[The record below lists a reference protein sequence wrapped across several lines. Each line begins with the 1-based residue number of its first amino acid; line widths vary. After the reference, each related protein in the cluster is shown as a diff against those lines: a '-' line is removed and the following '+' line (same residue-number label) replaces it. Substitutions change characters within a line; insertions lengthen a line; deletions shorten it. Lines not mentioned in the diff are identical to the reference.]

1 MSAVLAQDV
10 GFWEE
15 LFANPV
21 ITQAVPAATGETIY
35 MVLLALVIS
44 IAFGVPLG
52 VYLWNSGPTGLS
64 PKASAYQIVGTI
76 VNVVRS
82 LPFVILMVLLLPVT
96 RIIVGTTLGA
106 TASVVPLAIG
116 AIPFLARLVESA
128 LREVSA
134 GKIEASIVCGASK
147 SQTITKTLLPEA
159 LPSIVATFTTTAITL
174 VGYSAM
180 AGLVGGG
187 GLGYLADA
195 YGYKRFDLPV
205 LIVATILLVIIVQ
218 IFQLVGDRVSRGLD
232 HRSTA
237 SGRATNKK
245 SGSVKQRNT
254 PTVTPETGATS
265 EASAMERVS

>member
-1 MSAVLAQDV
+1 MSAVLAK
-10 GFWEE
+10 GGWSWEE
-15 LFANPV
+15 IFANPV
-21 ITQAVPAATGETIY
+21 ITQAVPSSTLETLY
-35 MVLLALVIS
+35 MVLTALVIS
-44 IAFGVPLG
+44 VIFGVPLG
-52 VYLWNSGPTGLS
+52 VYLWNSGPTGLR
-64 PKASAYQIVGTI
+64 PAAAANQVVGTI
-76 VNVVRS
+76 VNIVRS

-96 RIIVGTTLGA
+96 RFVVGTTLGA

-147 SQTITKTLLPEA
+147 YQTITRTLLPEA
-159 LPSIVATFTTTAITL
+159 LPSIVAAITTTSIAL

-205 LIVATILLVIIVQ
+205 LIAATILLIIIVQ
-218 IFQLVGDRVSRGLD
+218 IFQLIGDAAARALD

-237 SGRATNKK
+237 SGRAINKK
-245 SGSVKQRNT
+245 QFSKMQRM
-254 PTVTPETGATS
+254 PK
-265 EASAMERVS
+265 

>member
-1 MSAVLAQDV
+1 MISVQAQEP

-15 LFANPV
+15 LLANPV

-35 MVLLALVIS
+35 MVLAALVIS
-44 IAFGVPLG
+44 VIFGVPLG
-52 VYLWNSGPTGLS
+52 VYLWNTGPTGLN
-64 PKASAYQIVGTI
+64 PKPAQYQVVGTI

-96 RIIVGTTLGA
+96 RIVVGTTLGA

-116 AIPFLARLVESA
+116 AIPFLARLVETA

-147 SQTITKTLLPEA
+147 QQTITMTLLPEA
-159 LPSIVATFTTTAITL
+159 LPSVVAAFTTTAITL

-205 LIVATILLVIIVQ
+205 LIVATILLIVIVQ
-218 IFQLVGDRVSRGLD
+218 IIQLVGDRIARGLD

-237 SGRATNKK
+237 SGSAARKR
-245 SGSVKQRNT
+245 GSAAKQRS
-254 PTVTPETGATS
+254 GATAAAATES
-265 EASAMERVS
+265 GR

>member
-1 MSAVLAQDV
+1 MSATSTRVAGIFD
-10 GFWEE
+10 E

-35 MVLLALVIS
+35 MVLLALVVS
-44 IAFGVPLG
+44 IIFGVPLG
-52 VYLWNSGPTGLS
+52 VYLWNSGPTGLRPS
-64 PKASAYQIVGTI
+64 GGANQVVGTI

-96 RIIVGTTLGA
+96 RFVVGTTLGA

-134 GKIEASIVCGASK
+134 GKIEASIVCGATK
-147 SQTITKTLLPEA
+147 QQTIVKTLLPEA
-159 LPSIVATFTTTAITL
+159 LPSIVSAFTTTAITL

-205 LIVATILLVIIVQ
+205 LIVATILLIIIVQ
-218 IFQLVGDRVSRGLD
+218 IFQLIGDRVARGLD

-237 SGRATNKK
+237 SGQAAKK
-245 SGSVKQRNT
+245 R
-254 PTVTPETGATS
+254 GA
-265 EASAMERVS
+265 R

>member
-1 MSAVLAQDV
+1 MIGAIVRSDSSWAD
-10 GFWEE
+10 
-15 LFANPV
+15 LFTNPV
-21 ITQAVPAATGETIY
+21 ITQAVPAATGETLY

-44 IAFGVPLG
+44 VIFGVPLG

-64 PKASAYQIVGTI
+64 PNASANQIVGTI
-76 VNVVRS
+76 VNIVRS

-96 RIIVGTTLGA
+96 RFVVGTTLGA

-116 AIPFLARLVESA
+116 AIPFLARLVEAS

-147 SQTITKTLLPEA
+147 GQTITKTLLPEA
-159 LPSIVATFTTTAITL
+159 LPSIAAAITTTAITL

-205 LIVATILLVIIVQ
+205 LIVATILLVLIVQ
-218 IFQLVGDRVSRGLD
+218 VFQLVGDRVARGLD
-232 HRSTA
+232 HRSTTSGSARRRRLRASVRAASRGDAVAQGTA
-237 SGRATNKK
+237 SG
-245 SGSVKQRNT
+245 GQR
-254 PTVTPETGATS
+254 
-265 EASAMERVS
+265 

>member
-1 MSAVLAQDV
+1 MSATSTRVAGIFD
-10 GFWEE
+10 E
-15 LFANPV
+15 LLANPV

-35 MVLLALVIS
+35 MVLLALVVS
-44 IAFGVPLG
+44 IIFGVPLG

-64 PKASAYQIVGTI
+64 PRPAANQVVGTI
-76 VNVVRS
+76 VNITRS

-96 RIIVGTTLGA
+96 RFVVGTTLGA
-106 TASVVPLAIG
+106 TASEVPLAIG

-134 GKIEASIVCGASK
+134 GKIEASIVCGATK
-147 SQTITKTLLPEA
+147 QQTIVKTLLPEA
-159 LPSIVATFTTTAITL
+159 LPSIVSAFTTTAITL

-205 LIVATILLVIIVQ
+205 LIVATILLIIIVQ
-218 IFQLVGDRVSRGLD
+218 IFQLIGDRVARGFD

-237 SGRATNKK
+237 SGQAAKK
-245 SGSVKQRNT
+245 R
-254 PTVTPETGATS
+254 GA
-265 EASAMERVS
+265 R

>member
-1 MSAVLAQDV
+1 MSAVLAK
-10 GFWEE
+10 GGWSWEE
-15 LFANPV
+15 IFSNPV
-21 ITQAVPAATGETIY
+21 ITQAVPSSTLETLY
-35 MVLLALVIS
+35 MVLTALVIS
-44 IAFGVPLG
+44 VIFGVPLG
-52 VYLWNSGPTGLS
+52 VYLWNSGPTGLR
-64 PKASAYQIVGTI
+64 PAAAANQVVGTI
-76 VNVVRS
+76 VNIVRS

-96 RIIVGTTLGA
+96 RFVVGTTLGA

-147 SQTITKTLLPEA
+147 YQTITRTLLPEA
-159 LPSIVATFTTTAITL
+159 LPSIVAAITTTSIAL

-205 LIVATILLVIIVQ
+205 LIAATILLIIIVQ
-218 IFQLVGDRVSRGLD
+218 IFQLIGDAAARALD
-232 HRSTA
+232 HRSAA
-237 SGRATNKK
+237 SGRAINKK
-245 SGSVKQRNT
+245 QFSKMQRM
-254 PTVTPETGATS
+254 PK
-265 EASAMERVS
+265 

>member
-1 MSAVLAQDV
+1 MIAVLRQDT
-10 GFWEE
+10 GFWED
-15 LFANPV
+15 LLSSPV
-21 ITQAVPAATGETIY
+21 IAQAVPAATGETIY
-35 MVLLALVIS
+35 MVLAALVIS
-44 IAFGVPLG
+44 ILFGVPLG

-64 PKASAYQIVGTI
+64 PRLSANQVVGTI

-96 RIIVGTTLGA
+96 KLVVGTTLGA

-147 SQTITKTLLPEA
+147 GQTVVKTLLPEA
-159 LPSIVATFTTTAITL
+159 LPSIVSAFTTTAITL

-205 LIVATILLVIIVQ
+205 LVVATILLIIIVQ
-218 IFQLVGDRVSRGLD
+218 IFQLIGDAVARRLD

-237 SGRATNKK
+237 SGRAVGKRGTAAKQQ
-245 SGSVKQRNT
+245 SV
-254 PTVTPETGATS
+254 VPEAPAH
-265 EASAMERVS
+265 EVAR

>member
-1 MSAVLAQDV
+1 MSATSTRVAGILD
-10 GFWEE
+10 E

-35 MVLLALVIS
+35 MVLLALVVS
-44 IAFGVPLG
+44 IIFGVPLG
-52 VYLWNSGPTGLS
+52 VYLWNSGPTGLR
-64 PKASAYQIVGTI
+64 PSAGANQVVGTI

-96 RIIVGTTLGA
+96 RFVVGTTLGA

-134 GKIEASIVCGASK
+134 GKIEASIVCGATK
-147 SQTITKTLLPEA
+147 QQTIVKTLLPEA
-159 LPSIVATFTTTAITL
+159 LPSIVSAVTTTAITL

-205 LIVATILLVIIVQ
+205 LIVATILLIIIVQ
-218 IFQLVGDRVSRGLD
+218 IFQLIGDRVARGLD

-237 SGRATNKK
+237 SGQAAKK
-245 SGSVKQRNT
+245 R
-254 PTVTPETGATS
+254 GA
-265 EASAMERVS
+265 R

>member
-1 MSAVLAQDV
+1 MSVTPIRAT
-10 GFWEE
+10 GFFED

-35 MVLLALVIS
+35 MVLLALAVS
-44 IAFGVPLG
+44 IVFGVPLG

-64 PKASAYQIVGTI
+64 PQAAANQVVGTI

-96 RIIVGTTLGA
+96 KIVVGTTLGA

-134 GKIEASIVCGASK
+134 GKIEASIVCGATNR
-147 SQTITKTLLPEA
+147 QTIIKTLLPEA
-159 LPSIVATFTTTAITL
+159 LPSIVSAVTTTAITL

-205 LIVATILLVIIVQ
+205 LIVATILLIIIVQ
-218 IFQLVGDRVSRGLD
+218 IFQLVGDRAARGLD

-237 SGRATNKK
+237 SGKALKK
-245 SGSVKQRNT
+245 R
-254 PTVTPETGATS
+254 GA
-265 EASAMERVS
+265 

>member
-1 MSAVLAQDV
+1 MSAAPIRVT
-10 GFWEE
+10 GFFED
-15 LFANPV
+15 LLANPV

-35 MVLLALVIS
+35 MVLLALVVS
-44 IAFGVPLG
+44 IVFGVPLG

-64 PKASAYQIVGTI
+64 PHAASNQVVGTI

-96 RIIVGTTLGA
+96 RFVVGTTLGA

-134 GKIEASIVCGASK
+134 GKIEASIVCGATK
-147 SQTITKTLLPEA
+147 QQTIVKTLLPEA
-159 LPSIVATFTTTAITL
+159 LPSIVSAVTTTAITL

-205 LIVATILLVIIVQ
+205 LIVATILLIIIVQ
-218 IFQLVGDRVSRGLD
+218 IFQLIGDRVARGLD

-237 SGRATNKK
+237 SGQAAKK
-245 SGSVKQRNT
+245 R
-254 PTVTPETGATS
+254 GA
-265 EASAMERVS
+265 R

>member
-1 MSAVLAQDV
+1 MSATSTRVAGILD
-10 GFWEE
+10 E

-35 MVLLALVIS
+35 MVLLALVVS
-44 IAFGVPLG
+44 IIVGVPLG
-52 VYLWNSGPTGLS
+52 VYLWNSGPTGLR
-64 PKASAYQIVGTI
+64 PSAGANQVVGTI

-96 RIIVGTTLGA
+96 RFVVGTTLGA

-134 GKIEASIVCGASK
+134 GKIEASIVCGATD
-147 SQTITKTLLPEA
+147 SQTIVKTLLPEA
-159 LPSIVATFTTTAITL
+159 LPSIVSAVTTTAITL

-205 LIVATILLVIIVQ
+205 LIVATILLIIIVQ
-218 IFQLVGDRVSRGLD
+218 IFQLIGDRVARGLD

-237 SGRATNKK
+237 SGQAVKK
-245 SGSVKQRNT
+245 RGL
-254 PTVTPETGATS
+254 
-265 EASAMERVS
+265 

>member
-1 MSAVLAQDV
+1 MSAAQTQEP

-15 LFANPV
+15 LLANPV

-35 MVLLALVIS
+35 MVFAALVIS
-44 IAFGVPLG
+44 IIFGVPLG

-64 PKASAYQIVGTI
+64 PKPAAYQVVGTI

-96 RIIVGTTLGA
+96 RIVVGTTLGA

-116 AIPFLARLVESA
+116 AIPFLARLVETA

-147 SQTITKTLLPEA
+147 RQTITKTLLPEA
-159 LPSIVATFTTTAITL
+159 LPSVVAAFTTTAITL

-205 LIVATILLVIIVQ
+205 LIVATILLIVIVQ
-218 IFQLVGDRVSRGLD
+218 IIQLVGDRVARGLD

-237 SGRATNKK
+237 SGSAVRRRGGLVK
-245 SGSVKQRNT
+245 SRR
-254 PTVTPETGATS
+254 EAMRLGATS
-265 EASAMERVS
+265 QH

>member
-21 ITQAVPAATGETIY
+21 ITQAVPVATGETIY
-35 MVLLALVIS
+35 MVLLSLLIS
-44 IAFGVPLG
+44 IVFGVPLG

-64 PKASAYQIVGTI
+64 PKASSYQVVGAI

-96 RIIVGTTLGA
+96 RLIVGTTLGP

-116 AIPFLARLVESA
+116 AIPFLARLVESS

-147 SQTITKTLLPEA
+147 SQTVTKTLLPEA
-159 LPSIVATFTTTAITL
+159 IPSVVAAFTTTAITL
-174 VGYSAM
+174 VGYSTM

-195 YGYKRFDLPV
+195 YGYKRFDFPV
-205 LIVATILLVIIVQ
+205 LIAATILLVIIVQ
-218 IFQLVGDRVSRGLD
+218 IFQLVGDRIARGLD

-237 SGRATNKK
+237 SGRATGKK
-245 SGSVKQRNT
+245 GGATKQRA
-254 PTVTPETGATS
+254 VSQSALET
-265 EASAMERVS
+265 ERV

>member
-1 MSAVLAQDV
+1 MLTKS
-10 GFWEE
+10 GWSWEE
-15 LFANPV
+15 IFSNPV
-21 ITQAVPAATGETIY
+21 ITQAVPASTVETLY
-35 MVLLALVIS
+35 MVLTALVIS
-44 IAFGVPLG
+44 VIFGVPLG
-52 VYLWNSGPTGLS
+52 VYLWNSGPTGLR
-64 PKASAYQIVGTI
+64 PAAAANQVVGTI
-76 VNVVRS
+76 VNIVRS

-96 RIIVGTTLGA
+96 RFVVGTTLGA

-147 SQTITKTLLPEA
+147 FQTITRTLLPEA
-159 LPSIVATFTTTAITL
+159 LPSIVSAITTTSIAL

-205 LIVATILLVIIVQ
+205 LIAATILLIVIVQ
-218 IFQLVGDRVSRGLD
+218 IFQVIGDAAARALD

-237 SGRATNKK
+237 SGRALSK
-245 SGSVKQRNT
+245 KQRM
-254 PTVTPETGATS
+254 S
-265 EASAMERVS
+265 Q

>member
-1 MSAVLAQDV
+1 MSAAPIRVA
-10 GFWEE
+10 GFFED
-15 LFANPV
+15 LLANPV

-35 MVLLALVIS
+35 MVLLALVVS
-44 IAFGVPLG
+44 IVFGVPLG

-64 PKASAYQIVGTI
+64 PHAASNQVVGTI

-96 RIIVGTTLGA
+96 RFVVGTTLGA

-134 GKIEASIVCGASK
+134 GKIEASIVCGATK
-147 SQTITKTLLPEA
+147 QQTIVKTLLPEA
-159 LPSIVATFTTTAITL
+159 LPSIVSAVTTTAITL

-205 LIVATILLVIIVQ
+205 LIVATILLIIIVQ
-218 IFQLVGDRVSRGLD
+218 ILQLIGDRVARGLD

-237 SGRATNKK
+237 SGQAAKK
-245 SGSVKQRNT
+245 R
-254 PTVTPETGATS
+254 GA
-265 EASAMERVS
+265 R